1 VVKEKTNRNHAIKD
15 LALRY
20 RPREKVKRFGL
31 KALSNRELLALIIG
45 SGQKN
50 CNVLELAKKV
60 EKQLFTKGR
69 FEKITEIQQ
78 NLSQIFGIGEVLANK
93 ILASL
98 ELGERLSKEQ
108 KHEQISNPKKI
119 FELSAELYDKKQEY
133 CLAFYFN
140 GRQEL
145 LSKKTI
151 AIGGLNYNF
160 LEPRNVFEPAF
171 SLGASSFILVHNHP
185 SGNLE
190 PSDDDL
196 LLTEKVAKIAD
207 LMGVK
212 LLDHLIVCKKNFYS
226 IREHFSELL
235 AV

>member
-1 VVKEKTNRNHAIKD
+1 MAKQKTKKKQSVKE

-20 RPREKVKRFGL
+20 QPREKAKRRGL
-31 KALSNRELLALIIG
+31 SALNNSELLALIIG

-60 EKQLFTKGR
+60 EKQLLLENESKKK
-69 FEKITEIQQ
+69 EK
-78 NLSQIFGIGEVLANK
+78 LSQIFGIGEILSNK

-98 ELGERLSKEQ
+98 ELGRRLAAQ
-108 KHEQISNPKKI
+108 KKNPQQIDHPSKI
-119 FELSAELYDKKQEY
+119 FELSRDLANKKQEY
-133 CLAFYFN
+133 CLAFYLN

-145 LSKKTI
+145 LSRKTL

-160 LEPRNVFEPAF
+160 MEPRDIFEPAF
-171 SLGASSFILVHNHP
+171 SSGASNFILVHNHP
-185 SGNLE
+185 SGHCE

-196 LLTEKVAKIAD
+196 LLTEKVAKLGD

-212 LLDHLIVCKKNFYS
+212 LLDHLIVCKDNYFS
-226 IREHFSELL
+226 IREQFSELFY
-235 AV
+235 V

>member
-1 VVKEKTNRNHAIKD
+1 VVKQKNRKKLSVKE

-20 RPREKVKRFGL
+20 QPREKAKKLGL
-31 KALSNRELLALIIG
+31 AALNNSELLALIIG

-60 EKQLFTKGR
+60 EKQLLVKD
-69 FEKITEIQQ
+69 EPKNKQE
-78 NLSQIFGIGEVLANK
+78 LSQIFGIGEILANK

-98 ELGERLSKEQ
+98 ELGRRLAQEKNPQ
-108 KHEQISNPKKI
+108 QIDQPSKI
-119 FELSAELYDKKQEY
+119 FELSRDLANKKQEY
-133 CLAFYFN
+133 CLAFYLN

-145 LSKKTI
+145 LSRKTL

-160 LEPRNVFEPAF
+160 MEPRDIFEPAF
-171 SLGASSFILVHNHP
+171 SNGASNFILVHNHP
-185 SGNLE
+185 SGHPE

-196 LLTEKVAKIAD
+196 LLTEKIAKLGD

-212 LLDHLIVCKKNFYS
+212 LLDHLIVCKNNYFS

-235 AV
+235 YV

>member
-1 VVKEKTNRNHAIKD
+1 MVKQKNRKKLSVKEI
-15 LALRY
+15 ALRY
-20 RPREKVKRFGL
+20 QPREKAKKLGL
-31 KALSNRELLALIIG
+31 AALNNSELLALIIG

-60 EKQLFTKGR
+60 EKQLLANNEPKN
-69 FEKITEIQQ
+69 KQK
-78 NLSQIFGIGEVLANK
+78 LSQIFGIGEILTNK

-98 ELGERLSKEQ
+98 ELGRRLAQEKNPQ
-108 KHEQISNPKKI
+108 QIDHPSKI
-119 FELSAELYDKKQEY
+119 FELSRDLANKKQEY
-133 CLAFYFN
+133 CLAFYLN

-145 LSKKTI
+145 LSRKTL

-160 LEPRNVFEPAF
+160 MEPRDIFEPAF
-171 SLGASSFILVHNHP
+171 SSGASNFILVHNHP
-185 SGNLE
+185 SGHPE

-196 LLTEKVAKIAD
+196 LLTEKIAKLGD

-212 LLDHLIVCKKNFYS
+212 LQDHLIVCKDNYFS

-235 AV
+235 YV

>member
-1 VVKEKTNRNHAIKD
+1 MIKEKTNSKPAIRD

-20 RPREKVKRFGL
+20 RPREKAKHFGL
-31 KALSNRELLALIIG
+31 KALNNRELLALIIG

-50 CNVLELAKKV
+50 CNALELAKKV
-60 EKQLFTKGR
+60 EKQLLIKKETAS
-69 FEKITEIQQ
+69 ELNLSKIT
-78 NLSQIFGIGEVLANK
+78 GIGEVLATK

-98 ELGERLSKEQ
+98 ELGQRLSMEVKQ
-108 KHEQISNPKKI
+108 KQISDPFKI

-160 LEPRNVFEPAF
+160 LEPRNIFEPAF

-190 PSDDDL
+190 PSDDDF
-196 LLTEKVAKIAD
+196 
-207 LMGVK
+207 
-212 LLDHLIVCKKNFYS
+212 CF
-226 IREHFSELL
+226 
-235 AV
+235 

>member
-1 VVKEKTNRNHAIKD
+1 MAKQKNRKKLSVKE

-20 RPREKVKRFGL
+20 QPREKAKRQGL
-31 KALSNRELLALIIG
+31 SALSNSELLALIIS

-60 EKQLFTKGR
+60 EKQLSVKN
-69 FEKITEIQQ
+69 ESKNKQK
-78 NLSQIFGIGEVLANK
+78 LSQIFGIGEILSSK

-98 ELGERLSKEQ
+98 ELGRRLAVQNKDP
-108 KHEQISNPKKI
+108 KQIDHPSKI
-119 FELSAELYDKKQEY
+119 FELSSDLANKRQEY
-133 CLAFYFN
+133 CLAFYLN
-140 GRQEL
+140 GSQEL
-145 LSKKTI
+145 LSRKTL

-160 LEPRNVFEPAF
+160 MEPRDIFEPAF
-171 SLGASSFILVHNHP
+171 SSGASNFILVHNHP
-185 SGNLE
+185 SGHPE

-196 LLTEKVAKIAD
+196 LLTEKVAKLGD

-212 LLDHLIVCKKNFYS
+212 LLDHLIVCKNNYFS

-235 AV
+235 CV